1 MIGEGLGGM
10 ERKEVMRIMRCMNG
24 TWLDGSD
31 FLEYVWKK
39 RSLHA
44 IANFV
49 SIVAAIRSS
58 FLTCG
63 IFRLQVFREITTVCP
78 GSPTFL

>member
-1 MIGEGLGGM
+1 
-10 ERKEVMRIMRCMNG
+10 MRIMRCMNG
-24 TWLDGSD
+24 TWLSD
-31 FLEYVWKK
+31 FLEYMWKK

-58 FLTCG
+58 FLIYG